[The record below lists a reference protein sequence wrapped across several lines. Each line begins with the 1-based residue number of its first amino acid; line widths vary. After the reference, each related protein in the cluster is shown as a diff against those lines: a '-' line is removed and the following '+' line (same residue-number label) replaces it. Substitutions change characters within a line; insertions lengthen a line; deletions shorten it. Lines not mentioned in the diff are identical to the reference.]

1 MDPKDLPNLDGRTV
15 LITGATSGIGRAAA
29 TELAGAG
36 ARVVMAVRNTER
48 GEQIASEHATAA
60 PRRASSTSPTS
71 PPCARSPTGW
81 SEPIDVLINN
91 AGVMAVPEGRTKD
104 GFETQI
110 GTNHLGH
117 FALTGLLLGH
127 VTDRVVQIASG
138 AHRMGKIDLED
149 LNWERRSYKRW
160 PAYGQ
165 SKLANLLFMF
175 ELQRRL
181 AEAGSPVRA
190 VAAHPG
196 YASTELQSRTGNAL
210 QNGLMAIGNRLLA
223 QSGDQGAW
231 PTQFA
236 ATAGHP
242 GRQLRRPRRP
252 RRAPRAP
259 DARLA
264 ELGGHRRG
272 DRARAVGAVRA
283 PDRRDLRGAEQGR
296 GGVGPEPHG
305 VVRARG
311 PRDRS
316 ASCWRGSAR
325 GTPVSQ
331 RRDPLAR
338 SRRSRS
344 AAPRARGAASACRT
358 QSGRSPG

>member
-1 MDPKDLPNLDGRTV
+1 MSTSKWTPQDLQNQSGRTV
-15 LITGATSGIGRAAA
+15 VITGATSGIGRAAA
-29 TELAGAG
+29 TELARAG
-36 ARVVMAVRNTER
+36 ARVVLAVRNTER
-48 GEQIASEHATAA
+48 GGEIASALGNGAEARKLDLTDLASV
-60 PRRASSTSPTS
+60 RAF
-71 PPCARSPTGW
+71 AEAW
-81 SEPIDVLINN
+81 DEPIDVLINN

-138 AHRMGKIDLED
+138 AHRMGTIDLED

-210 QNGLMAIGNRLLA
+210 QNGLMAIGNKLLA

-236 ATAGHP
+236 ATQDIPGGSYVGPDGRGEFRGHP
-242 GRQLRRPRRP
+242 TLVSPSS
-252 RRAPRAP
+252 AAT
-259 DARLA
+259 DA
-264 ELGGHRRG
+264 ET
-272 DRARAVGAVRA
+272 
-283 PDRRDLRGAEQGR
+283 
-296 GGVGPEPHG
+296 
-305 VVRARG
+305 ARG
-311 PRDRS
+311 LWALSERLTGVTYAFESS
-316 ASCWRGSAR
+316 A
-325 GTPVSQ
+325 P
-331 RRDPLAR
+331 
-338 SRRSRS
+338 
-344 AAPRARGAASACRT
+344 AASVPSRT
-358 QSGRSPG
+358 A

>member
-1 MDPKDLPNLDGRTV
+1 MSSSKWTPKDLPNLDGHTV

-29 TELAGAG
+29 TELAAAG

-48 GEQIASEHATAA
+48 GEQIASVLGNGAEARKLDLTDLASV
-60 PRRASSTSPTS
+60 RAF
-71 PPCARSPTGW
+71 AEGW
-81 SEPIDVLINN
+81 DEPIDALINN
-91 AGVMAVPEGRTKD
+91 AGVMAVPEARTKD

-117 FALTGLLLGH
+117 FALTGLLLSH
-127 VTDRVVQIASG
+127 VTDRVVQIASA
-138 AHRMGKIDLED
+138 AHRIGKIDLED

-165 SKLANLLFMF
+165 SKLANLLFIF

-236 ATAGHP
+236 ATQDVPGGSYVGPDGRGEMRGHP
-242 GRQLRRPRRP
+242 TLVSPSS
-252 RRAPRAP
+252 AAT
-259 DARLA
+259 D
-264 ELGGHRRG
+264 G
-272 DRARAVGAVRA
+272 DV
-283 PDRRDLRGAEQGR
+283 
-296 GGVGPEPHG
+296 
-305 VVRARG
+305 ARG
-311 PRDRS
+311 LWALSERLTGVTYEVPS
-316 ASCWRGSAR
+316 SVA
-325 GTPVSQ
+325 
-331 RRDPLAR
+331 
-338 SRRSRS
+338 
-344 AAPRARGAASACRT
+344 AASVPSRT
-358 QSGRSPG
+358 A